1 MPIRVTSCLLTR
13 LVPVQQPPFPYPHP
27 IDTQWPP
34 ATTFL
39 PSSTIAESPSS
50 STSHWRQ
57 SPSTANS
64 AYGSE
69 SNVSGGHT
77 PAAMSTSSTM
87 SYGHQDNHS
96 WGAQPPFQAP
106 TRSMSY
112 GNIEPQ
118 SQPYPGQGLG
128 IQHHDF
134 PRRTSPYPY
143 PTSIDTNAATM
154 HATTVSGSSSGPFS
168 APIVPNHPFYPPT
181 PSWNTYEG
189 AHSQGPPMQAPGRSM
204 SMQWNYPEPGH
215 LDRVQE
221 EGAPPVGYSQH
232 GMPQYYS
239 GA

>member
-1 MPIRVTSCLLTR
+1 
-13 LVPVQQPPFPYPHP
+13 VPVQQASFPYPHP

-50 STSHWRQ
+50 STSYWRQ

-87 SYGHQDNHS
+87 SYGHPESHP
-96 WGAQPPFQAP
+96 WGQQPPFQSPA
-106 TRSMSY
+106 RSMSY
-112 GNIEPQ
+112 GNIEGL

-128 IQHHDF
+128 IQQHDF
-134 PRRTSPYPY
+134 SRRTSPYPY
-143 PTSIDTNAATM
+143 PTSIDTNPATI
-154 HATTVSGSSSGPFS
+154 HATTVGGSSSAPLS
-168 APIVPNHPFYPPT
+168 APIVPNHFYPPT
-181 PSWNTYEG
+181 WNTYEG
-189 AHSQGPPMQAPGRSM
+189 VQSQGPPMQMSGRSM
-204 SMQWNYPEPGH
+204 SVQWYGEPGH

-221 EGAPPVGYSQH
+221 EGAPPAAFSQH
-232 GMPQYYS
+232 GMQQYYS

>member
-1 MPIRVTSCLLTR
+1 VLIPP
-13 LVPVQQPPFPYPHP
+13 VPVQHPSYPYPHP

-34 ATTFL
+34 AATFL
-39 PSSTIAESPSS
+39 PSSTISESPSS
-50 STSHWRQ
+50 STSYWRQ

-69 SNVSGGHT
+69 SNVSGAHT

-87 SYGHQDNHS
+87 SFNHPDNHP
-96 WGAQPPFQAP
+96 WGPQPPFQPP

-112 GNIEPQ
+112 GNIEGL

-143 PTSIDTNAATM
+143 PTSIDTNPSAI
-154 HATTVSGSSSGPFS
+154 HATTIGHSS
-168 APIVPNHPFYPPT
+168 APLSAPVVPNHYYPSP
-181 PSWNTYEG
+181 WNTYEG
-189 AHSQGPPMQAPGRSM
+189 VQNQGPPMQIPGRSM
-204 SMQWNYPEPGH
+204 SVQWYSESGH

-221 EGAPPVGYSQH
+221 EGAPVDYTPQSMQQFYS
-232 GMPQYYS
+232 
-239 GA
+239 AA

>member
-1 MPIRVTSCLLTR
+1 MP
-13 LVPVQQPPFPYPHP
+13 LVPAQQSSYPYPHP

-50 STSHWRQ
+50 STSYWRQ

-87 SYGHQDNHS
+87 SYGHTDHHPWSAQS
-96 WGAQPPFQAP
+96 QFQPPA
-106 TRSMSY
+106 RSMSY
-112 GNIEPQ
+112 GNIEGL

-128 IQHHDF
+128 IQHPDF
-134 PRRTSPYPY
+134 ARRNSPYPY
-143 PTSIDTNAATM
+143 PTSIDTTSAAI
-154 HATTVSGSSSGPFS
+154 HATTMGGSTSAPLS
-168 APIVPNHPFYPPT
+168 APIVPNQYYPPT
-181 PSWNTYEG
+181 WNTYEG
-189 AHSQGPPMQAPGRSM
+189 VQSQGPPMQLPGRSM
-204 SMQWNYPEPGH
+204 SVQWYSEPGH

-221 EGAPPVGYSQH
+221 EGAPPVGYN
-232 GMPQYYS
+232 PQTMQQFYS